1 MSEFGFVINNFKVAG
16 TINNGKALINI
27 YDKN

>member
-1 MSEFGFVINNFKVAG
+1 MKKFGFAIKVSKVAG